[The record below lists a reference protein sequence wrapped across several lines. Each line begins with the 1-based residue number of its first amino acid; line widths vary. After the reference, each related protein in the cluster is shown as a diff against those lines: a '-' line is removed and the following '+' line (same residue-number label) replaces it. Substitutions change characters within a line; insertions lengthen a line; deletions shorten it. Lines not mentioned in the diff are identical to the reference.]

1 MTEQQRQ
8 QLENLQKQIGDRG
21 EDFVLA
27 YERRRLYAHPRINDI
42 RIVGRADVSR
52 GYDIQSFIG
61 MSSVTPDRFIE
72 VKTYTTTPH
81 FFLSASEQAA
91 AQRYGTNYSIYLVNH
106 SQISTPGYQ
115 PIIIHDPLHN
125 LSEQWQEKVQTRE
138 FVYCDASL
146 TTIPS
151 DLDSKTILVG
161 CFTSND
167 HLNWI
172 LRTHCYNVRQGL
184 INGSVPTN
192 EMTETPAY
200 LLLYN
205 VREPR
210 TYRFYDI
217 SDVTTATKQQ
227 MITMRYPNPH
237 AQRYL
242 LYRLKSRLETIPIDI
257 KALLATHNDKNV
269 RTSGTPIYISG
280 TTLKQYFLGA
290 PTSQGRTINRVYT
303 NQGKPWTAVSTSKL
317 SALYQTGT
325 NIPALA
331 HDFMRPVEEIKA
343 QLHLQG
349 LL

>member
-8 QLENLQKQIGDRG
+8 QLENQHKLIGERG

-61 MSSVTPDRFIE
+61 MTSVSPDRFIE

-91 AQRYGTNYSIYLVNH
+91 AQRYGTNYCIYLVDL
-106 SQISTPGYQ
+106 SQVSLPGYQ
-115 PIIIHDPLHN
+115 PLIISDPLHN
-125 LSEQWQEKVQTRE
+125 LGEQWQEKVQTLE
-138 FVYCDASL
+138 FTYHDAALS
-146 TTIPS
+146 TVPKDFDT
-151 DLDSKTILVG
+151 KTILIG
-161 CFTSND
+161 CFTSNE

-192 EMTETPAY
+192 EMTETPGY
-200 LLLYN
+200 LLLYD

-210 TYRFYDI
+210 NYRIYDI
-217 SDVTTATKQQ
+217 SGVSTATRQQ
-227 MITMRYPNPH
+227 MLSMRYPNPH
-237 AQRYL
+237 AQNYL
-242 LYRLKSRLETIPIDI
+242 LYRLNSRLTTIPIDI
-257 KALLATHNDKNV
+257 MALLATHNDKNV
-269 RTSGTPIYISG
+269 RTSGTPIYMSG
-280 TTLKQYFLGA
+280 ATLLQYILGA
-290 PTSQGRTINRVYT
+290 PTTPGRTINRVYT
-303 NQGKPWTAVSTSKL
+303 NQGKPWTAATTSRL
-317 SALYQTGT
+317 TALYQTGT
-325 NIPALA
+325 DIPALA
-331 HDFMRPVEEIKA
+331 HEFKRPVEEIKA
-343 QLHLQG
+343 QLHLLG